1 MAKRRKKKKNDKA
14 QSLPTDASLSKKNGG
29 IDSSDGLSESDMLIR
44 DARSM
49 FAPIPHSESFTETD
63 FEKSVD
69 EIKKESIP
77 TAPALQKENKT
88 SSPKRKRSRIAN
100 IAELGIIGVCGVVA
114 LVCIVMLVI
123 NIRGKIRGAQI
134 YNNTEFNRFTL
145 DSEKTDSFNHPSALL
160 KISGDSPMLSLYDRI
175 ASGATPVDESS
186 GEYTEKLNAMKASLT
201 ALRAKNP
208 DIFGWIYVENTG
220 IDYPVLKGEDN
231 DYYLDHAY
239 TGESLPI
246 GSIFVDANCRDSLT
260 ENKNTVI
267 YGHNVVTGAMF
278 HDVTKFLDASF
289 FAANKI
295 YIYTMDGVFI
305 YKPVSVYATTEKYF
319 YYRIN
324 FTGDSDFASFA
335 AEVISKSSVASGE
348 SFSPDDSMLTL
359 STCTNGNEG
368 GRYAL
373 HAKLCETIK

>member
-1 MAKRRKKKKNDKA
+1 MAKRRKKKKN
-14 QSLPTDASLSKKNGG
+14 LSAATTAAAGKPPE
-29 IDSSDGLSESDMLIR
+29 SVSDGSAENLSESEQLIR

-49 FAPIPHSESFTETD
+49 FAPIPHSDSFTEAD

-69 EIKKESIP
+69 EIKKESINEVSREAAD
-77 TAPALQKENKT
+77 TAAKP
-88 SSPKRKRSRIAN
+88 PKKKRSRLAN
-100 IAELGIIGVCGVVA
+100 IIELGIIGVCGVVA

-134 YNNTEFNRFTL
+134 YDNTEFDRFTL
-145 DSEKTDSFNHPSALL
+145 DSSKTDSFNHPGALL
-160 KISGDSPMLSLYDRI
+160 LTSGDSPMLSLYDRI
-175 ASGATPVDESS
+175 AAGATPKDETN
-186 GEYTEKLNAMKASLT
+186 GEYSEKLNAMKASLT

-220 IDYPVLKGEDN
+220 IDYPILKGIDN
-231 DYYLDHAY
+231 DYYLNHAY

-260 ENKNTVI
+260 ENRNTVI

-324 FTGDSDFASFA
+324 FSGDSDFASFA
-335 AEVISKSSVASGE
+335 AEVISKSSVPSGE
-348 SFSPDDSMLTL
+348 SISPEDTMITL